1 MWNNNLVDEVRGLIL
16 SGLNRQSKAFDAIGY
31 RHALEYLD
39 GKISREEAIMLMQRD
54 TRRYAKR
61 QITWFKKQHS
71 LQWFEG
77 FGNDEGV
84 RKRVHH
90 FVRDVLSVR
99 FGSSLIAKSRV

>member
-1 MWNNNLVDEVRGLIL
+1 
-16 SGLNRQSKAFDAIGY
+16 
-31 RHALEYLD
+31 
-39 GKISREEAIMLMQRD
+39 MLMQRD